1 MSVFRN
7 RWWVVVGSVIGLTVS
22 AGPVNNFT
30 FGVFVR
36 AVTEDLH
43 IGRGTFASAMLA
55 TNWIGA
61 ASGPVIGW
69 LLDRYGARRVLL
81 VGVTLFAGATAMQS
95 YITSS
100 LLVLYLLF
108 ALKNLTS
115 AGQSPVPY
123 AFAVSK
129 WFDRRRGL
137 ALGVALA
144 GVGLGTSV
152 VPLFAAYLT
161 AHYGWRTAYVGL
173 GLLILLLGGLPALLL
188 IREPSERERAAMQPV
203 ANGALPGYDFLF
215 VLKGVR
221 FWALA
226 FAFLLGVVALN
237 GIITQIVPILMDRGV
252 PLQAA
257 ARDLA
262 ASGIA
267 ALVGRIASGWCLD
280 RYHGPYIAVAFF
292 VLPMI
297 GISFFASGAGEPW
310 PLLGALLCG
319 AALGGEIDLMGFFV
333 SRYFGLKSYGKI
345 YGTMFGIFAGAT
357 GVGPFISGYSF
368 DRWHSYLPAFVLYE
382 VVLAVACLIFLPL
395 GEYPFPAHHR
405 VNQSQAAE
413 EAAA

>member
-1 MSVFRN
+1 MRVFRN

-30 FGVFVR
+30 FGIFVR

-43 IGRGTFASAMLA
+43 IGRATFASAMLA

-69 LLDRYGARRVLL
+69 LLDRYGARPVLL
-81 VGVTLFAGATAMQS
+81 VGVVLFAAATALQS

-108 ALKNLTS
+108 ALKNLMS

-152 VPLFAAYLT
+152 VPLAAAYLT
-161 AHYGWRTAYVGL
+161 AHYGWRMAYVGL
-173 GLLILLLGGLPALLL
+173 GVLVLLLGGLPALFL
-188 IREPSERERAAMQPV
+188 IREPNEQERTAVLPAAS
-203 ANGALPGYDFLF
+203 ATLPGYDFIA
-215 VLKGVR
+215 VLKGGR

-237 GIITQIVPILMDRGV
+237 GIITQIVPILMDRGM

-262 ASGIA
+262 VSGIA
-267 ALVGRIASGWCLD
+267 ALFGRIASGWCVD
-280 RYHGPYIAVAFF
+280 RFHGPYVASVFF
-292 VLPMI
+292 SLPML
-297 GISFFASGAGEPW
+297 GILIFAGGAGEPW
-310 PLLGALLCG
+310 PLVGALLCG
-319 AALGGEIDLMGFFV
+319 LALGAEIDLMGFFV
-333 SRYFGLKSYGKI
+333 SRYFGLKAYGKI

-357 GVGPFISGYSF
+357 GVGPFISGYSY
-368 DRWHSYLPAFVLYE
+368 DRWHSYLPAYGLYV
-382 VVLAVACLIFLPL
+382 VVLAIACVIFLPL
-395 GEYPFPAHHR
+395 GEYPFPAHSR
-405 VNQSQAAE
+405 RGEEYVAE
-413 EAAA
+413 KVPA